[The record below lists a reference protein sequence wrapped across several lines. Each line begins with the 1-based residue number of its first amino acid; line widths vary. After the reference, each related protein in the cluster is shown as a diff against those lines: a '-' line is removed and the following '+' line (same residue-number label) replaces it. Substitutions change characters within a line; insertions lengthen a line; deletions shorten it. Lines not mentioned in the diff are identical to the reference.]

1 MRFHQEGYS
10 SIVVAGLTALGLLA
24 IVILLFPDAAVVHYL
39 TAGLGIV
46 LLVAILQFFR
56 HPARTIPPGDRLV
69 LAPADGKVVVIEE
82 ATEPEYLKDRRIQL
96 SIFLSPVNVHV
107 NRCPVQGH
115 ESGGA
120 SCRESVCQYVYS

>member
-24 IVILLFPDAAVVHYL
+24 IVILLFPAAAVVHYL

-56 HPARTIPPGDRLV
+56 NPARTIPPGDRLV
-69 LAPADGKVVVIEE
+69 LAPADGKVVGMEE
-82 ATEPEYLKDRRIQL
+82 ATEPEYLKDSRID
-96 SIFLSPVNVHV
+96 
-107 NRCPVQGH
+107 RK
-115 ESGGA
+115 
-120 SCRESVCQYVYS
+120 SVVWGKSE

>member
-56 HPARTIPPGDRLV
+56 HLTRTIPPGVRLV
-69 LAPADGKVVVIEE
+69 LAPADGKVVGIVE
-82 ATEPEYLKDRRIQL
+82 ATAREMG
-96 SIFLSPVNVHV
+96 N
-107 NRCPVQGH
+107 
-115 ESGGA
+115 A
-120 SCRESVCQYVYS
+120 WCREGMGKDV